1 MSQNAKDRMQSV
13 KLHTQTITKPQELQQ
28 QQTQLIET
36 REQLIDFSKMKN
48 WHRTNQ
54 YVPKKFSV
62 IQEN

>member
-1 MSQNAKDRMQSV
+1 MSQNAKDRMQSI

-48 WHRTNQ
+48 
-54 YVPKKFSV
+54 
-62 IQEN
+62 